1 VRRDLGEA
9 GFTVH
14 RRPGFGAK
22 RERLEARL
30 PERPPSRAPG
40 RPPRVAIVGAGIA
53 GAALTRAFRSLGIE
67 AAVIEAAGPG
77 AGASGAPAAL
87 AAPRLDAGLG
97 PQAALFAQAMRRAAS
112 LFAETPSVIIARQAL
127 QLGIASKD
135 PARFAA
141 IAASDLFEP
150 GAMRRLDSEAMATA
164 LGEASP
170 SGLWIDQALV
180 LDPKLVLKAWLG
192 ETTRAR
198 VATARPHE
206 DGWRLADAAGETILQ
221 ADVVC
226 LAAAMGCTQLAP
238 ELVLT
243 AVRGQASCIT
253 DLAWPMAT
261 MFGGYVIAT
270 PAGVM
275 FGATH
280 DRGDS
285 GLETRGADHARNL
298 DAVRQTLPRLAERLA
313 GARLEAWTAI
323 RATTSDY
330 LPLAGAVPE
339 SPRGLFALTG
349 LGSRGFC
356 LAPLLAEHVAA
367 MAMQVPSPL
376 PRTLADLVDPA
387 RFAVRASRKGRP
399 VRPRPDAA

>member
-1 VRRDLGEA
+1 
-9 GFTVH
+9 
-14 RRPGFGAK
+14 
-22 RERLEARL
+22 
-30 PERPPSRAPG
+30 
-40 RPPRVAIVGAGIA
+40 
-53 GAALTRAFRSLGIE
+53 
-67 AAVIEAAGPG
+67 
-77 AGASGAPAAL
+77 
-87 AAPRLDAGLG
+87 
-97 PQAALFAQAMRRAAS
+97 MRRAAS
-112 LFAETPSVIIARQAL
+112 IFGETPSVVIARQAL
-127 QLGIASKD
+127 QLEIAAKD

-150 GAMRRLDSEAMATA
+150 DAIRRLDSEAMAA
-164 LGEASP
+164 AVGEASP
-170 SGLWIDQALV
+170 AGLSIDQALV
-180 LDPKLVLKAWLG
+180 VDPRLVLGAWLS
-192 ETTRAR
+192 ETMRAR
-198 VATARPHE
+198 VAAVRPRE
-206 DGWRLADAAGETILQ
+206 GGWRLTDGAGETILE

-226 LAAAMGCTQLAP
+226 LAAAMGCTDLAP
-238 ELVLT
+238 GLVLT
-243 AVRGQASCIT
+243 GVRGQASCTT
-253 DLAWPMAT
+253 DLSLPVAT

-285 GLETRGADHARNL
+285 GLEARDADHARNL
-298 DAVRQTLPRLAERLA
+298 DTVRQALPRLAERLA
-313 GARLEAWTAI
+313 DARLEAWTAI

-339 SPRGLFALTG
+339 SPGGLFALTG

-367 MAMQVPSPL
+367 MAMHIPSPL
-376 PRTLADLVDPA
+376 PRALADLVDPA